1 MKRIS
6 VLKDLRDFLLLWSSQ
21 AVSELGTAMTNYAL
35 VIWIYEQEGTATS
48 TMLMTLCAFM
58 PTILF
63 RFVAGTL
70 ADRWDKKRIMLASDL
85 LAACGSLVMLVLYQ
99 VDGLRI
105 WHIYLINVL
114 LSFMNAFQAPASF
127 AATSM
132 LVPEKHYARAGGLQG
147 ISGVAIS
154 ILSPA
159 LGSVLLA
166 FGGMTTVLLVDLASF
181 AVAVLVLLFCI
192 RLPEQKHTPKEEGET
207 FLQSCLAGM
216 RYVKR
221 HKSLWNITLFIAA
234 TNFLAKLGNDGML
247 APFILARSGQNQQVL
262 GMVQSA
268 VSLGVFAGS
277 LVIMLMPPVKKKMRL
292 IFALYAVIF
301 FGNVMQG
308 VTVQPWLWA
317 AAAFI
322 TYMAAAIMNANL
334 TAAVRAYVPLEM
346 HGRVF
351 SAKDTLQNCTIPLS
365 LFLGGMLADHV
376 FEPFMAEAS
385 PVQRVLS
392 GMLGTGK
399 GAGIAL
405 MFVLVGAVG
414 CILSL
419 CQLCRPVYKDMEQSS
434 HAA

>member
-6 VLKDLRDFLLLWSSQ
+6 VLKELRDFLLLWSSQ

-48 TMLMTLCAFM
+48 TMLLTLCAFM

-70 ADRWDKKRIMLASDL
+70 ADRWNKKRIMLASDL
-85 LAACGSLVMLVLYQ
+85 FAACGTLTLLVLY
-99 VDGLRI
+99 VTGGLRI
-105 WHIYLINVL
+105 WHIYVINIL

-147 ISGVAIS
+147 IAGTVIS

-159 LGSVLLA
+159 LGSVLLS
-166 FGGMTTVLLVDLASF
+166 FGGMPVVLLFDLASF
-181 AVAVLVLLFCI
+181 AVAFIVLLCCI
-192 RLPEQKHTPKEEGET
+192 KLPEQVCAEQEKRES
-207 FLQSCLAGM
+207 FWQSCLVGL
-216 RYVKR
+216 RYVKE

-247 APFILARSGQNQQVL
+247 APFILGRSGNNQQIL

-268 VSLGVFAGS
+268 VSLGIFAGS
-277 LVIMLMPPVKKKMRL
+277 LVVTAMKPVKKKTQL
-292 IFALYAVIF
+292 IFALYAIIF
-301 FGNVMQG
+301 TGNVVQG
-308 VTVQPWLWA
+308 LSIQPWVWA
-317 AAAFI
+317 AAAFV
-322 TYMAAAIMNANL
+322 TYTAAAVMNANL
-334 TAAVRAYVPLEM
+334 TAALRAYVPLDM

-365 LFLGGMLADHV
+365 LFLGGILADHV
-376 FEPFMAEAS
+376 FEPLMAAS
-385 PVQRVLS
+385 PVQRLLS
-392 GMLGTGK
+392 GMILPGH

-405 MFVLVGAVG
+405 MFVIVGAAG
-414 CILSL
+414 CAFSL
-419 CQLCRPVYKDMEQSS
+419 CQLKRTVYKDMDQ
-434 HAA
+434 

>member
-6 VLKDLRDFLLLWSSQ
+6 VLIELRDFLLLWSSQ

-48 TMLMTLCAFM
+48 TMLLTLCAFM

-70 ADRWDKKRIMLASDL
+70 ADRWNKKRIMLASDL
-85 LAACGSLVMLVLYQ
+85 FAACGTLTLLVLYMTG
-99 VDGLRI
+99 GLRI

-147 ISGVAIS
+147 ISGTAIS

-166 FGGMTTVLLVDLASF
+166 FGGMPAVLVFDLASF
-181 AVAVLVLLFCI
+181 AVAFAVLLCCI
-192 RLPEQKHTPKEEGET
+192 KLPEQVYAEQEKGES
-207 FLQSCLAGM
+207 FWQSCLVGM
-216 RYVKR
+216 RYVKE

-247 APFILARSGQNQQVL
+247 APFILGRSGNNQQVL

-277 LVIMLMPPVKKKMRL
+277 LVVTAMKPVKKKTQL
-292 IFALYAVIF
+292 IFVLYAIIF
-301 FGNVMQG
+301 AGNVVQG
-308 VTVQPWLWA
+308 LSIQPWVWA
-317 AAAFI
+317 AAAFL
-322 TYMAAAIMNANL
+322 TYMAAAVMNANL
-334 TAAVRAYVPLEM
+334 TAALRAYVPLDM

-365 LFLGGMLADHV
+365 LFLGGILADHV
-376 FEPFMAEAS
+376 FEPLMAAL
-385 PVQRVLS
+385 PAQRLLS
-392 GMLGTGK
+392 WMILTGR

-405 MFVLVGAVG
+405 MFVIVGATG
-414 CILSL
+414 CVISL
-419 CQLCRPVYKDMEQSS
+419 CQLKRTVYKDMDQ
-434 HAA
+434 